1 MGNLKT
7 KIVDGITP
15 NFESTDSKDFVVILN
30 KIAEAMGGVPNMGVF
45 ADITQI
51 TQSNELMAD
60 ASDQYIAVTT
70 KQYEKPHRDLQPDS
84 DETDPFQLELDCL
97 VGKTGNAMPSD
108 LSAFLD
114 KKDNPISTMD
124 GDELDD
130 DVDDELDDED
140 NGDDEKSIG
149 EEFKEI
155 GKTFRSAFKN
165 KSTKSGKP
173 FDDDEDDE
181 DDYDDEEDYDEDDF
195 EDDEYDDKDEF

>member
-1 MGNLKT
+1 MGDLKT

-15 NFESTDSKDFVVILN
+15 NFESTDSKDFVGILN

-97 VGKTGNAMPSD
+97 VGKTGNKMPSD

-114 KKDNPISTMD
+114 KKDNPSDSAMD
-124 GDELDD
+124 DDELDD
-130 DVDDELDDED
+130 DVDDEIDD
-140 NGDDEKSIG
+140 DDDSDDGKSIG
-149 EEFKEI
+149 EGFKEV
-155 GKTFRSAFKN
+155 GKAFRSAFKN

-173 FDDDEDDE
+173 FDDDDDDE
-181 DDYDDEEDYDEDDF
+181 DDYDDDYDDDDF
-195 EDDEYDDKDEF
+195 EDDEYEDKDDF